1 MRDDTLKAQLAGA
14 PPYHMYHPRIAAH
27 PGSAV
32 VLGCL
37 NWDPYCHEMR
47 RLGKRLIGFDPQT
60 TVSLPGV
67 EHIAAV
73 VTPFRGTLD
82 IHGADGGASLMWY
95 HLPKIGEVRS
105 ITVEDMLAAA
115 GGDIAGVQMNVE
127 GGEGYILL
135 SMKYPWAD
143 QMTVAFHDRPGLDP
157 FIPSARDAIIEHLM
171 QWYDCCRLTSLAD
184 NDWWFFLRRNDAKG
198 NGA

>member
-1 MRDDTLKAQLAGA
+1 VRDDSLKSQLAGA
-14 PPYHMYHPRIAAH
+14 PPYHLYHPRIAEH
-27 PGSAV
+27 PGPSV

-47 RLGKRLIGFDPQT
+47 RMGKRLIGFDPQT
-60 TVSLPGV
+60 TVTLPGV

-73 VTPFRGTLD
+73 VTPFRGTLE
-82 IHGADGGASLMWY
+82 IYGGGGGASLQWW
-95 HLPKIGEVRS
+95 HTPKIGTVRS
-105 ITVEDMLAAA
+105 VSVEDMLAAA
-115 GGDIAGVQMNVE
+115 GEDIAGVQMNVE

-135 SMKYPWAD
+135 SMKRPWAD

-157 FIPSARDAIIEHLM
+157 FIPSARDALIAHLD
-171 QWYDCCRLTSLAD
+171 QWYDCCQLTSLAE
-184 NDWWFFLRRNDAKG
+184 NDWWFFLRRDDAKG

>member
-1 MRDDTLKAQLAGA
+1 MRDDTLITQLTGA
-14 PPYHMYHPRIAAH
+14 PPYHLYHPRIAAH
-27 PGSAV
+27 PGPAV

-37 NWDPYCHEMR
+37 NWDPYCHAMR
-47 RLGKRLIGFDPQT
+47 SLGKRLIGVDPQT

-67 EHIAAV
+67 EHVSAV

-82 IHGADGGASLMWY
+82 IYGADGGASLEWR

-105 ITVEDMLAAA
+105 ICIDDLLALA

-127 GGEGYILL
+127 GTEGYILL

-143 QMTVAFHDRPGLDP
+143 QITVAFHDRPGLDP
-157 FIPSARDAIIEHLM
+157 FIPSARDALIAHLD
-171 QWYDCCRLTSLAD
+171 QWYDHCRLTGLAD
-184 NDWWFFLRRNDAKG
+184 NDWWFFLRRNG
-198 NGA
+198 C